1 MVQRQFAGQEMLQ
14 MWLRK
19 RPGKDI
25 FFTWF
30 DEVVTQIR
38 QLPEDRNDNEARALA
53 DTLPVVAPE

>member
-1 MVQRQFAGQEMLQ
+1 MIQ

-38 QLPEDRNDNEARALA
+38 QLPEDRNDNEARALS